1 MISFWSRLFDLI
13 CPRACVV
20 CGRRLSIQED
30 TICLCCLLDLPRTN
44 CFEDFLDNDVARVFW
59 GRIPIE
65 RAASFYYY
73 TPQSEASRMIY
84 QLKYH
89 DHPEI
94 GTTLGRIFARELLP
108 QLFFQGM
115 DAIIPVPLAKKR
127 QRQRGYNQSAAI
139 AQGISEETGLPL
151 ITHAIERIS
160 FSQSQTTK
168 QRWDRN
174 ENVEQAFRLK
184 DAQAVSGRH
193 ILLVDD
199 IITTGATLCAC
210 AKELLQAPDVQ
221 VSVLSIGFT
230 KS

>member
-1 MISFWSRLFDLI
+1 MATSGLI
-13 CPRACVV
+13 A
-20 CGRRLSIQED
+20 I
-30 TICLCCLLDLPRTN
+30 
-44 CFEDFLDNDVARVFW
+44 
-59 GRIPIE
+59 
-65 RAASFYYY
+65 AAAIAIAVS
-73 TPQSEASRMIY
+73 
-84 QLKYH
+84 
-89 DHPEI
+89 
-94 GTTLGRIFARELLP
+94 TLGP
-108 QLFFQGM
+108 
-115 DAIIPVPLAKKR
+115 
-127 QRQRGYNQSAAI
+127 AI